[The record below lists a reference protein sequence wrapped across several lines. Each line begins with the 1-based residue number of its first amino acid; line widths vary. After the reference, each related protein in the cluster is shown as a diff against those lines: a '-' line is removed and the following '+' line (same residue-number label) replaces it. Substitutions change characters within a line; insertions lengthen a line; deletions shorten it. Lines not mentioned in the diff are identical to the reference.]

1 MSHSGRVSAVGDSI
15 ASQKA
20 PDGSLSASQ
29 NAPSEEAVTSA
40 ATQIAAAV
48 SKAGECLQSALT
60 PDAITSDFG
69 TSPECLHC

>member
-1 MSHSGRVSAVGDSI
+1 MNVIGDSI

-40 ATQIAAAV
+40 ASQIAAAV
-48 SKAGECLQSALT
+48 SKAGE
-60 PDAITSDFG
+60 
-69 TSPECLHC
+69 